1 MIIGDRMLA
10 FAGNPLDRASEKR
23 NDAAWLAGA
32 RAEKSALVLPLW
44 KLQPL
49 LLGPENQ
56 ARSTELG
63 FVEGVLANGLGA
75 ADATEVFLGLEGQ
88 TPYFARDI
96 SALPD
101 PLAAA
106 LAGLGHFRDAR
117 AAASLLPLHQVAIMG
132 QAKALIDWHKRHG
145 FCSECGAA
153 TLISDGG
160 YRRVCPRCE
169 AEHFPRTDPA
179 VIMLVT
185 ARDHCLLARNK
196 RFTGGH
202 YSTLAG
208 FVEPGETIEEAV
220 RREVFEEVSV
230 RVNGVRY
237 FATQPWP
244 FPFSLMIGCFAEAET
259 RDITVDGHEILTARW
274 FDRETVRRVIN
285 GESNEVSLPRRE
297 AIAFHLIRT
306 WAEGG

>member
-1 MIIGDRMLA
+1 MFA

-23 NDAAWLAGA
+23 SDAAWLSAA
-32 RAEKSALVLPLW
+32 RADPGSRVLPLW

-49 LLGPENQ
+49 LLGPE
-56 ARSTELG
+56 ARVQSTKLA
-63 FVEGVLANGLGA
+63 FVDGVMASGLGA
-75 ADATEVFLGLEGQ
+75 ADATEVFLGLENG
-88 TPYFARDI
+88 TAYFARDI
-96 SALPD
+96 STLPD

-117 AAASLLPLHQVAIMG
+117 AAAALLPLQQVAIMG
-132 QAKALIDWHKRHG
+132 QAKALLDWHKRHG
-145 FCSECGAA
+145 FCSQCGAA
-153 TLISDGG
+153 TLASEGG
-160 YRRVCPRCE
+160 YRRVCPRCQ

-185 ARDHCLLARNK
+185 ARDRCLLGRNK
-196 RFTGGH
+196 RFAGGH

-220 RREVFEEVSV
+220 RREVFEEVGV
-230 RVNGVRY
+230 RVSGVRY

-244 FPFSLMIGCFAEAET
+244 FPFNLMIGCFADADT
-259 RDITVDGHEILTARW
+259 NDIAVDGNEILTARW
-274 FDRETVRRVIN
+274 FDRATVRRLIA

-306 WAEGG
+306 WAEEE

>member
-1 MIIGDRMLA
+1 MFA

-23 NDAAWLAGA
+23 SDSVWLAAA
-32 RAEKSALVLPLW
+32 RAAPGSRVLPLW

-49 LLGPENQ
+49 LLGPEDQ
-56 ARSTELG
+56 ARSTELA
-63 FVEGVLANGLGA
+63 FVESALANGLGA
-75 ADATEVFLGLEGQ
+75 ADAMEVFLGLEGS
-88 TPYFARDI
+88 TAYFARDI

-117 AAASLLPLHQVAIMG
+117 AAAALLPLHQVAIMG
-132 QAKALIDWHKRHG
+132 QAKALLDWHKRHG
-145 FCSECGAA
+145 FCSQCGAA
-153 TLISDGG
+153 TLVSEGG
-160 YRRVCPRCE
+160 YRRVCPRCQ

-185 ARDHCLLARNK
+185 ARDHCLLGRNK
-196 RFTGGH
+196 RFAGGH

-220 RREVFEEVSV
+220 RREVFEEVGV

-244 FPFSLMIGCFAEAET
+244 FPFNLMIGCFAEADMS
-259 RDITVDGHEILTARW
+259 DISVDGHEILTARW
-274 FDRETVRRVIN
+274 FDRTTVRRLIA

>member
-1 MIIGDRMLA
+1 MFA

-23 NDAAWLAGA
+23 ADTAWLAAA
-32 RAEKSALVLPLW
+32 RADKGSRVLPLW

-49 LLGPENQ
+49 LLGPEDSK
-56 ARSTELG
+56 RSTELG
-63 FVEGVLANGLGA
+63 FVEGALASGLGA
-75 ADATEVFLGLEGQ
+75 TDATEVFLGLEG
-88 TPYFARDI
+88 TTAYFARDI

-117 AAASLLPLHQVAIMG
+117 AAAALLPLQQVAIMG
-132 QAKALIDWHKRHG
+132 QAKALLDWHKRHG
-145 FCSECGAA
+145 FCSQCGAA
-153 TLISDGG
+153 TLASEGG
-160 YRRVCPRCE
+160 YRRVCSRCQT
-169 AEHFPRTDPA
+169 EHFPRTDPA

-185 ARDHCLLARNK
+185 ARDHCLLGRNK
-196 RFTGGH
+196 RFAGGH

-220 RREVFEEVSV
+220 RREVFEEVGV

-259 RDITVDGHEILTARW
+259 QDISVDGSEILTARW
-274 FDRETVRRVIN
+274 FDRETVRRLI
-285 GESNEVSLPRRE
+285 GGQSNEISLPRRE

-306 WAEGG
+306 WAEGS

>member
-1 MIIGDRMLA
+1 MFA
-10 FAGNPLDRASEKR
+10 FAGNPLNRASEKR
-23 NDAAWLAGA
+23 ADSAWLTAA
-32 RAEKSALVLPLW
+32 RADKASRVLPLW

-49 LLGPENQ
+49 LLGPEN
-56 ARSTELG
+56 ATRSTELG
-63 FVEGVLANGLGA
+63 FVAGELAGGLGA
-75 ADATEVFLGLEGQ
+75 ADATEVFLGLHG
-88 TPYFARDI
+88 TTAHFARDI

-106 LAGLGHFRDAR
+106 LAGFGHFRDAR
-117 AAASLLPLHQVAIMG
+117 SAAALLPLDQVAIMG
-132 QAKALIDWHKRHG
+132 QAKALIDWHQRHG
-145 FCSECGAA
+145 FCSQCGAA

-160 YRRVCPRCE
+160 YRRVCSSCR

-185 ARDHCLLARNK
+185 AGDRCLLGRNK
-196 RFTGGH
+196 RFAGGH

-220 RREVFEEVSV
+220 RREVFEEVGV
-230 RVNGVRY
+230 RVGQVRY

-244 FPFSLMIGCFAEAET
+244 FPSSLMIGCFAEADTHEVS
-259 RDITVDGHEILTARW
+259 VDGSEILVARW
-274 FDRETVRRVIN
+274 FDRETVRRLI
-285 GESNEVSLPRRE
+285 GGQSNEVTLPRRE

>member
-1 MIIGDRMLA
+1 MFA

-23 NDAAWLAGA
+23 ADSAWLAAA
-32 RAEKSALVLPLW
+32 RAAPGSRVLPLW

-49 LLGPENQ
+49 LLGPEDST
-56 ARSTELG
+56 RSTELA
-63 FVEGVLANGLGA
+63 FVESALANGLGA
-75 ADATEVFLGLEGQ
+75 ADAAEVFLGLQG
-88 TPYFARDI
+88 TTAYFARDI

-117 AAASLLPLHQVAIMG
+117 AAAALLPLDQVAIMG
-132 QAKALIDWHKRHG
+132 QAKALLDWHSRHG
-145 FCSECGAA
+145 FCSQCGSP
-153 TLISDGG
+153 TLPAEGG
-160 YRRVCPRCE
+160 YRRVCVRCQT
-169 AEHFPRTDPA
+169 EHFPRTDPA

-185 ARDHCLLARNK
+185 ARDHCLLGRNK
-196 RFTGGH
+196 RFAGGH

-220 RREVFEEVSV
+220 RREVFEEVHV

-244 FPFSLMIGCFAEAET
+244 FPFNLMIGCFAEADMS
-259 RDITVDGHEILTARW
+259 DIEVDGHEILTARW
-274 FDRETVRRVIN
+274 FDRATVRRVIA

>member
-1 MIIGDRMLA
+1 MFA

-23 NDAAWLAGA
+23 GDAAWLAAA
-32 RAEKSALVLPLW
+32 RADPVSRVLPLW

-49 LLGPENQ
+49 LLGPDGPTE
-56 ARSTELG
+56 ATELG
-63 FVEGVLANGLGA
+63 FIGGELAGGLGA
-75 ADATEVFLGLEGQ
+75 PDATEVFLGLEGA
-88 TPYFARDI
+88 TAYFARDI
-96 SALPD
+96 SALAD

-117 AAASLLPLHQVAIMG
+117 AAAALLPLHQVAIMG

-145 FCSECGAA
+145 FCSQCGAA
-153 TLISDGG
+153 TFVSEGG
-160 YRRVCPRCE
+160 YRRICPSCQG
-169 AEHFPRTDPA
+169 EHFPRTDPV

-185 ARDHCLLARNK
+185 AGDSCLLGRNK
-196 RFTGGH
+196 RFAGGH

-208 FVEPGETIEEAV
+208 FIEPGETIEEAV
-220 RREVFEEVSV
+220 RREVFEEVGV
-230 RVNGVRY
+230 RVGHVRY

-244 FPFSLMIGCFAEAET
+244 FPFSLMIGCFAEANT
-259 RDITVDGHEILTARW
+259 HYVSVDGNEILTARW
-274 FDRETVRRVIN
+274 FDRETIRRLIT
-285 GESNEVSLPRRE
+285 GETNEISLPRRE

>member
-1 MIIGDRMLA
+1 MFA

-23 NDAAWLAGA
+23 SDSAWLAAA
-32 RAEKSALVLPLW
+32 RAAPGSRVLPLW

-49 LLGPENQ
+49 LLGPEDS
-56 ARSTELG
+56 ARSTELA
-63 FVEGVLANGLGA
+63 FVESGLANGLGA
-75 ADATEVFLGLEGQ
+75 ADAAEVFLGLQG
-88 TPYFARDI
+88 TTAFFARDI

-117 AAASLLPLHQVAIMG
+117 AAAALLPLQQVAIMG
-132 QAKALIDWHKRHG
+132 QAKALLDWHNRHG
-145 FCSECGAA
+145 FCSQCGAP
-153 TLISDGG
+153 TLPSEGG
-160 YRRVCPRCE
+160 YRRVCKRCQT
-169 AEHFPRTDPA
+169 EHFPRTDPA

-185 ARDHCLLARNK
+185 ARDHCLLGRNK
-196 RFTGGH
+196 RFAGGH

-220 RREVFEEVSV
+220 RREVFEEVHV

-244 FPFSLMIGCFAEAET
+244 FPFNLMIGCFAEADMD
-259 RDITVDGHEILTARW
+259 DIAVDGHEILTARW
-274 FDRETVRRVIN
+274 FDRATVRRLIT

>member
-1 MIIGDRMLA
+1 MFA

-23 NDAAWLAGA
+23 SDAAWLAAA
-32 RAEKSALVLPLW
+32 RADSRSRVLPLW

-49 LLGPENQ
+49 LLGPEDRT
-56 ARSTELG
+56 RSTELA
-63 FVEGVLANGLGA
+63 FVDGAMASGLGA
-75 ADATEVFLGLEGQ
+75 PNAAEVFLGLEGDIA
-88 TPYFARDI
+88 YFARDI

-132 QAKALIDWHKRHG
+132 QAKALLDWHMRHG
-145 FCSECGAA
+145 FCAQCGAA
-153 TLISDGG
+153 TEPSDGG
-160 YRRVCPRCE
+160 YRRVCPACKS
-169 AEHFPRTDPA
+169 EHFPRTDPA

-185 ARDHCLLARNK
+185 TPDRCLLGRNK
-196 RFTGGH
+196 RFAGGH

-220 RREVFEEVSV
+220 RREVFEEVGVKVS
-230 RVNGVRY
+230 RVRY

-244 FPFSLMIGCFAEAET
+244 FPFNLMIGCFAEADT
-259 RDITVDGHEILTARW
+259 HDISVDGNEILTARW
-274 FDRETVRRVIN
+274 FDRETVRKVMA
-285 GESNEVSLPRRE
+285 GESNDVSLPRRE
-297 AIAFHLIRT
+297 AIAYHLIRT
-306 WAEGG
+306 WVEGE

>member
-1 MIIGDRMLA
+1 MFA
-10 FAGNPLDRASEKR
+10 FAGNPLDRASDKR
-23 NDAAWLAGA
+23 SDAAWLAAA
-32 RAEKSALVLPLW
+32 RTDPAARVLPLW

-49 LLGPENQ
+49 LLGPEES
-56 ARSTELG
+56 ARSTELA
-63 FVEGVLANGLGA
+63 FVSGELASGLGA
-75 ADATEVFLGLEGQ
+75 ADATEVFLGLDRT

-96 SALPD
+96 SALTD
-101 PLAAA
+101 PFAAA

-117 AAASLLPLHQVAIMG
+117 AAAALLPVAQAAILG

-145 FCSECGAA
+145 FCGQCGAA
-153 TLISDGG
+153 TLPSEGG
-160 YRRVCPRCE
+160 YRRVCPACQ

-185 ARDHCLLARNK
+185 AGEHCLLGRNK

-220 RREVFEEVSV
+220 RREVFEEVGV
-230 RVNGVRY
+230 RVGQVSY

-244 FPFSLMIGCFAEAET
+244 FPFSLMIGCFAEADT
-259 RDITVDGHEILTARW
+259 HDVRVDGSEILAARW
-274 FDRETVRRVIN
+274 FDRAAVRRLIA
-285 GESNEVSLPRRE
+285 GESQEVSLPRRE

-306 WAEGG
+306 WAEAQ

>member
-1 MIIGDRMLA
+1 MFA

-23 NDAAWLAGA
+23 SDSAWVAAA
-32 RAEKSALVLPLW
+32 RAAPGSRVLPLW

-49 LLGPENQ
+49 LLGPEGG
-56 ARSTELG
+56 APSTELA
-63 FVEGVLANGLGA
+63 FVESTLANGLGA
-75 ADATEVFLGLEGQ
+75 PDATEVFLGLEGS
-88 TPYFARDI
+88 TAYFARDI

-117 AAASLLPLHQVAIMG
+117 AAAALLPLHQVAIMG
-132 QAKALIDWHKRHG
+132 QAKALLDWHNRHG
-145 FCSECGAA
+145 FCSQCGSV
-153 TLISDGG
+153 TVPIEGG
-160 YRRVCPRCE
+160 YKRLCTRCQT
-169 AEHFPRTDPA
+169 EHFPRTDPA

-185 ARDHCLLARNK
+185 AGDHCLLGRNK
-196 RFTGGH
+196 RFAGGH

-220 RREVFEEVSV
+220 RREVFEEVGV
-230 RVNGVRY
+230 RVNAVRY

-244 FPFSLMIGCFAEAET
+244 FPFNLMIGCFAEADMS
-259 RDITVDGHEILTARW
+259 DIEVDGHEILTARW
-274 FDRETVRRVIN
+274 FDRETVRRVIA
-285 GESNEVSLPRRE
+285 GASNEVSLPRRE

>member
-1 MIIGDRMLA
+1 MFA

-23 NDAAWLAGA
+23 GDAAWLSAA
-32 RAEKSALVLPLW
+32 RADPASRVLPLW

-49 LLGPENQ
+49 LLGAENQ

-63 FVEGVLANGLGA
+63 FVDGALASGLGA
-75 ADATEVFLGLEGQ
+75 ADASEVFLGLEG
-88 TPYFARDI
+88 TIAYFARDI

-117 AAASLLPLHQVAIMG
+117 AAAALLPLHQVAIMG
-132 QAKALIDWHKRHG
+132 QAKALLDWHKRNG
-145 FCSECGAA
+145 FCSQCGTA
-153 TLISDGG
+153 TLPSDGG
-160 YRRVCPRCE
+160 YRRACPRCQ

-185 ARDHCLLARNK
+185 ARDHCLLGRNK
-196 RFTGGH
+196 RFAGGH

-220 RREVFEEVSV
+220 KREVFEEVGV
-230 RVNGVRY
+230 RVNNVRY

-259 RDITVDGHEILTARW
+259 RDIAVDGQEILTARW
-274 FDRETVRRVIN
+274 FDRVTLRRLIA

-297 AIAFHLIRT
+297 AIAFHLIRS
-306 WAEGG
+306 WAEGE